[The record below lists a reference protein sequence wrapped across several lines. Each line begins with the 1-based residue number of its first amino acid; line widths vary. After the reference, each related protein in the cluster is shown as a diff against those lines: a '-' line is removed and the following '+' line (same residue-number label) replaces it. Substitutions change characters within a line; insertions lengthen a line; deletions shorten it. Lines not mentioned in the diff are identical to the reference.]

1 METRNSSLASMASA
15 LCFFLPHSICYP
27 NATSSTVDQTLIL
40 LSPARISLATS
51 TPLISPSPVAISPL
65 KTTTRQSIR
74 HLFIEQQEQSIIPIG
89 LDRRFTIEF
98 TPSHGSSSAFVN
110 AIEAFTTPPD
120 LFKPGVSYPRIS
132 PAGKIGDLENFE
144 SAYAFNPIYRVNVG
158 GRTIGV
164 DFDTLR
170 RTWTPD
176 DSFIYSNEPAQKVTF
191 NGSIYY
197 DVGVA
202 SSDDA
207 PDDVYKTAK
216 QLNNRFVNITWNFDV
231 NENAMYLV
239 RAHFCDIISRAL
251 INSNDDFNFFVYSHY
266 KEEIQPVSKMQA
278 LNAPF
283 YVDLVVEPDFSGL
296 VNISIGAV
304 PGSNQP
310 AFLNGVEI
318 MELLKKS
325 GVPDLANIEKK
336 VTSVFIMV
344 VCVLAGLA
352 LLLLLLAG
360 FFIGSRCGKLKQ
372 VVVGAKSESHV
383 VPSYGRSSYT
393 SINVD
398 FTVNHPSPKLDLDLR
413 VPFAD
418 ILQATNNFDENLMI
432 GRGGFGKVYKGTF
445 HGTKVAVKRGEQ
457 GHGQGR
463 PEFVTEIMVL
473 SRIRHK
479 HLVSLIDYCDEN
491 NEMLLVYE
499 FMENGTLQDHLYDN
513 KYHPRLSWKQ
523 RLEICIGASRGLHYL
538 HTGSEGGIIHRDVK
552 SSNILLNDHH
562 VAKVADF
569 GISRLDNVEE
579 SEMLDVKGSFGYLDP
594 EYVRCM
600 KLTKK
605 PAFDHK
611 LPLKEVNLADW
622 AIRNIKNGIV
632 EKIIDPFLKDTI
644 CPYSLRKF
652 IEIVERCLKQTGDER
667 PIMVDVLWDLEYVLK
682 LQLMS
687 VDKESY
693 DSSTI
698 NTSLQ
703 LPMSI
708 IDRLP
713 SQLNDESNVD
723 DNLASS
729 YVSESLV
736 FSQLKI
742 EEVL

>member
-1 METRNSSLASMASA
+1 MRTRNSSLASMASA
-15 LCFFLPHSICYP
+15 LCFFLL
-27 NATSSTVDQTLIL
+27 TFLSSLSLISSQYVLPQRYFINCGSNSKINFTGRNFVGDVNPSEFFVSGGHIAVENNNTAINTPPIYRTARVFAKKLSYELEAEENNTFVMVRLHFSPFSSNEFQLSYSKVDVSVSGFSL
-40 LSPARISLATS
+40 LS
-51 TPLISPSPVAISPL
+51 
-65 KTTTRQSIR
+65 KFSIGNMTVIR
-74 HLFIEQQEQSIIPIG
+74 EFIIPIG

-110 AIEAFTTPPD
+110 AIEAFTTPSD

-132 PAGKIGDLENFE
+132 PAGKIDDLENFE

-158 GRTIGV
+158 GQTIGV
-164 DFDTLR
+164 DLDTLR

-191 NGSIYY
+191 NGSINYY
-197 DVGVA
+197 LGVA

-251 INSNDDFNFFVYSHY
+251 INSNDDFNFFVYSHH
-266 KEEIQPVSKMQA
+266 KEEIRPVSRMQA
-278 LNAPF
+278 LKAPF

-296 VNISIGAV
+296 VNISIGAI

-310 AFLNGVEI
+310 VFLNGVEI

-398 FTVNHPSPKLDLDLR
+398 FTVNHPSPKLELNLR
-413 VPFAD
+413 KSD
-418 ILQATNNFDENLMI
+418 
-432 GRGGFGKVYKGTF
+432 VY
-445 HGTKVAVKRGEQ
+445 
-457 GHGQGR
+457 
-463 PEFVTEIMVL
+463 
-473 SRIRHK
+473 
-479 HLVSLIDYCDEN
+479 
-491 NEMLLVYE
+491 
-499 FMENGTLQDHLYDN
+499 
-513 KYHPRLSWKQ
+513 
-523 RLEICIGASRGLHYL
+523 
-538 HTGSEGGIIHRDVK
+538 
-552 SSNILLNDHH
+552 
-562 VAKVADF
+562 
-569 GISRLDNVEE
+569 
-579 SEMLDVKGSFGYLDP
+579 SFGVVLL
-594 EYVRCM
+594 EVLCAR
-600 KLTKK
+600 

-611 LPLKEVNLADW
+611 LPLEEVNLADW
-622 AIRNIKNGIV
+622 AIKKLKNGNV

-667 PIMVDVLWDLEYVLK
+667 PIMVDVLWYLEYVLK

-693 DSSTI
+693 DGSTI

-723 DNLASS
+723 DNLVLS
-729 YVSESLV
+729 YVSESQV
-736 FSQLKI
+736 FSQLKL
-742 EEVL
+742 EEVQ